1 MSADAVSPGRLVVVS
16 GPSGSGKTSICK
28 ALVEDPRVL
37 FSVSAT
43 TRGKRAGEVDGRD
56 YWFLSES
63 EFEERVSAGEFLEHA
78 RYNGNRYGTL
88 EKPVRDTIASG
99 RIVILEIE
107 VQGTRLLRDNGVE
120 ALYVFIMPPSL
131 EELERRLRGR
141 QTEDEDT
148 IEGRLEIARCE
159 MDMSHLY
166 DHVVINKD
174 LESTVEA
181 VRRLVGFEG

>member
-63 EFEERVSAGEFLEHA
+63 EF
-78 RYNGNRYGTL
+78 
-88 EKPVRDTIASG
+88 
-99 RIVILEIE
+99 
-107 VQGTRLLRDNGVE
+107 
-120 ALYVFIMPPSL
+120 
-131 EELERRLRGR
+131 
-141 QTEDEDT
+141 
-148 IEGRLEIARCE
+148 
-159 MDMSHLY
+159 
-166 DHVVINKD
+166 
-174 LESTVEA
+174 
-181 VRRLVGFEG
+181 